1 MELRVLAPD
10 AATGQNQHCW
20 ECRRRRLV
28 CDATR
33 PVCKKCQDSKI
44 VCPGY
49 DEKQPLRWLK
59 PGRVTCRTR
68 KSKAGGGGSRKDAAE
83 SGEGSDVNHVYQS
96 VSPLHKIAQ
105 KYEEKP
111 FPMSLLHYF
120 PESQRHGFVSIAMAH
135 RLYRLPEGTSKEFEQ
150 KARSI
155 TYQYRGMAIRALNQE
170 IGSEATAVSNALIA
184 STITLLA
191 ADLQLSSA
199 SVWRF
204 HFDGVVAMIKL
215 APDVFEYERVLRQ
228 GKNLTIS
235 YRLEGF
241 GNTTSPRWNQ
251 STAVTEPDIADMV
264 FEIYGDRVLPLY
276 VGTLCPRPLFMN
288 VLTINYLRRGGV
300 DPTAVADPSDLL
312 EDINDF
318 APADWVEGKATPD
331 TRPQW
336 LLLGC
341 IYQSAVALYC
351 IMSLQ
356 SVGLLPSTL
365 ETVAL
370 DASHY
375 ERLMQLLRR
384 GLAYPHLRHSVT
396 WPLVV
401 AGIRAASGS
410 RQDRHYVI
418 RELSESARVGGTALP
433 LQAKEVLERYW
444 ASGSTNWDDCFDRPY
459 VWAA

>member
-1 MELRVLAPD
+1 MALPFRR
-10 AATGQNQHCW
+10 
-20 ECRRRRLV
+20 CR
-28 CDATR
+28 
-33 PVCKKCQDSKI
+33 
-44 VCPGY
+44 GY
-49 DEKQPLRWLK
+49 D
-59 PGRVTCRTR
+59 
-68 KSKAGGGGSRKDAAE
+68 KA
-83 SGEGSDVNHVYQS
+83 
-96 VSPLHKIAQ
+96 
-105 KYEEKP
+105 
-111 FPMSLLHYF
+111 
-120 PESQRHGFVSIAMAH
+120 
-135 RLYRLPEGTSKEFEQ
+135 
-150 KARSI
+150 
-155 TYQYRGMAIRALNQE
+155 
-170 IGSEATAVSNALIA
+170 
-184 STITLLA
+184 
-191 ADLQLSSA
+191 
-199 SVWRF
+199 VWRLEDNIS
-204 HFDGVVAMIKL
+204 HYTIYEASAYRTYNVS

-410 RQDRHYVI
+410 REDRHYVI
-418 RELSESARVGGTALP
+418 KELKESARVGGTALP